1 MCRAARASRRS
12 TASIEAEILAAGKE
26 LLARRRAALD
36 GFEEF
41 LDLEKVELPLVARF
55 PRPGDRMRPLGA
67 PGSRKLQ
74 DIFTDLHVPPWLRT
88 RTLLVTMQDRPIWIV
103 GRRIAD
109 AVKLTDRT
117 RNVLRL
123 RFIAKESSRPPD
135 RGRTA

>member
-1 MCRAARASRRS
+1 MAYRVQLDVPGHTRIEPLSGG
-12 TASIEAEILAAGKE
+12 IEAEILRAGKE
-26 LLARRRAALD
+26 LIGRRRATLD

-41 LDLEKVELPLVARF
+41 LDFEQLELPLVARF

-67 PGSRKLQ
+67 PGSRKLH

-88 RTLLVTMQDRPIWIV
+88 RTLVVTMQDRPIWIV

-117 RNVLRL
+117 RKVLRL
-123 RFIAKESSRPPD
+123 KFLPRV
-135 RGRTA
+135 

>member
-1 MCRAARASRRS
+1 MAEEEYRVRLDVPGR
-12 TASIEAEILAAGKE
+12 TPIQPLGGGIEAEILTAGKE
-26 LLARRRAALD
+26 LIARKRPTRD

-41 LDLEKVELPLVARF
+41 LDLDKVELPLVARF

-88 RTLLVTMQDRPIWIV
+88 RILLVTVEDRPIWIV

-117 RNVLRL
+117 RKVLRL
-123 RFIAKESSRPPD
+123 KFLPK
-135 RGRTA
+135 G

>member
-1 MCRAARASRRS
+1 LEYGVQLAVPGR
-12 TASIEAEILAAGKE
+12 TLVEPLHGSIEAEILGHHGN
-26 LLARRRAALD
+26 D
-36 GFEEF
+36 GNYASDGNNDWPQEF
-41 LDLEKVELPLVARF
+41 LDFDKMELPLVARF

-88 RTLLVTMQDRPIWIV
+88 RTLVVTMQDRPIWIV

-117 RNVLRL
+117 RKVLRL
-123 RFIAKESSRPPD
+123 KFLRKV
-135 RGRTA
+135 